1 MTQAGR
7 HALLLI
13 AAVSMMAAITACSAA
28 NNEDPTGTV
37 DPSATAEA
45 TAVST
50 STPAETAT
58 PITPLADTPSPSP
71 GATATPEPTR
81 TATPVPT
88 PTPTPEAIAFNV
100 DDDVD
105 QADYHAIGLGVE
117 LAEDFLRRAGG
128 GSVER
133 TVFVRITT
141 TNECAHGV
149 SARGYVVCANVDN
162 AGWRALDFGARVKVA
177 AHEYYHVL
185 QHELGCYDVPQWLFE
200 GSAEYMAFRVMTDA
214 GFLEPQAATVASIQR
229 VLAVFGSPPALIN
242 DTSRRSAG
250 LDQYAYWG
258 LAVDQLLLVPG
269 IGALRNFCADVGAG
283 TGWEQAFLT
292 AFGRTP
298 SQFVASFRDQSAGWI
313 GP

>member
-1 MTQAGR
+1 MTQTGR
-7 HALLLI
+7 HGLLAI
-13 AAVSMMAAITACSAA
+13 AAIVMMAAISACSS
-28 NNEDPTGTV
+28 NTEEPGGTTTV
-37 DPSATAEA
+37 SDPSATAIA
-45 TAVST
+45 TAAGTTTPARTPGAGTPSATATTGGTETPEPTST
-50 STPAETAT
+50 STPLPTA
-58 PITPLADTPSPSP
+58 
-71 GATATPEPTR
+71 
-81 TATPVPT
+81 
-88 PTPTPEAIAFNV
+88 TPTPEAIAFNV
-100 DDDVD
+100 DDGVSR
-105 QADYHAIGLGVE
+105 ADHHAIALGVE
-117 LAEDFLRRAGG
+117 LAADFLRRQGG
-128 GSVER
+128 GAIER

-141 TNECAHGV
+141 SDECPHGV
-149 SARGYVVCANVDN
+149 SARGYVICANVDN
-162 AGWRALDFGARVKVA
+162 TGWRALDFGERVKVA

-185 QHELGCYDVPQWLFE
+185 QHELGCFDVPQWLFE

-214 GFLEPQAATVASIQR
+214 GFLEPQAATLASIQR

-298 SQFVASFRDQSAGWI
+298 SQFVASFRDQSEGWI

>member
-1 MTQAGR
+1 MTRASR
-7 HALLLI
+7 HGLLTI
-13 AAVSMMAAITACSAA
+13 AAIAMMAAIIACS
-28 NNEDPTGTV
+28 
-37 DPSATAEA
+37 SADEPG
-45 TAVST
+45 
-50 STPAETAT
+50 STP
-58 PITPLADTPSPSP
+58 TPSPSASDTATP
-71 GATATPEPTR
+71 DATATPRATTTPGSG
-81 TATPVPT
+81 TATPSTATPSPTASPAAISTPT
-88 PTPTPEAIAFNV
+88 PTPTPEAIAYNV

-105 QADYHAIGLGVE
+105 QADFHAIALGVE
-117 LAEDFLRRAGG
+117 LAEDFMRRAGRG
-128 GSVER
+128 AVER

-149 SARGYVVCANVDN
+149 SARGYVICANVDN

-214 GFLEPQAATVASIQR
+214 GFLEPQAATLASIQR

-298 SQFVASFRDQSAGWI
+298 SQFVESFRDQSAGWI